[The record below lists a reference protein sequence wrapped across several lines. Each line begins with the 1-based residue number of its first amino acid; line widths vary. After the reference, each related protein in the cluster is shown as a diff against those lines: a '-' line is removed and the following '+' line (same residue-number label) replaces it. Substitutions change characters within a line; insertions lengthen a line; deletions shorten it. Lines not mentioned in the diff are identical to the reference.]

1 MNIELRDHFFRL
13 QTGGEIPVD
22 GDLTGVSVELCHQ
35 YSIVDLDTGKI
46 LGKSS
51 GEGILNIGTPNSLE
65 SKYPGLSE
73 RMEWIKNALV
83 TEAMGIIATRK
94 AAELAAL
101 ENLGNNLLP
110 GDKPKL
116 K

>member
-1 MNIELRDHFFRL
+1 MNIELKDHFFRL

-35 YSIVDLDTGKI
+35 YSIVDLDTGKV

-51 GEGILNIGTPNSLE
+51 GEGILSVGTPAELE
-65 SKYPGLSE
+65 IKYPGFAE

-83 TEAMGIIATRK
+83 TEAMQIIANRK

-101 ENLGNNLLP
+101 ENLGNNPLTP
-110 GDKPKL
+110 PE
-116 K
+116 